1 MGLFS
6 KTVSCIG
13 LDIGEHRMKLVEAQ
27 KAGSGYEITGYG
39 VVPTPPG
46 LMEGSMMIDE
56 PGVIATLS
64 KLVGKVQLGTNRVA
78 LAVSGENVIVRN
90 LSVPVMPDRELA
102 EAVRIEAEAQLPI
115 PGKDVTIDFIKCGIT
130 SDGSSRRQ
138 EVLTV
143 AVRNDIIKR
152 MTRIAAGAGLE
163 PVVVDVEPLVLQRAL
178 KTLNPALVPADGSYV
193 IVNIGKSSSN
203 IAVFENDR
211 LSFTRTLGFGGDKL
225 SMALVNHYNMPL
237 EEAEGTKK
245 LIDFSGDSDQHGL
258 TVLLY
263 QKAEIL
269 LPVIGELVKEIGR
282 SLDYYLAQ
290 HRGQRFSKIFIT
302 GGSAQLKGLDAYMTD
317 ELDLPVTAF
326 DPVRHMQLSGKVQ
339 YLEKEIQEA
348 GTALTQVVGLALSEV
363 E

>member
-27 KAGSGYEITGYG
+27 KAGTGYEITGYG

-46 LMEGSMMIDE
+46 LMEGSMIIDE
-56 PGVIATLS
+56 QGIIATLG
-64 KLVGKVQLGTNRVA
+64 KLVGKVQLNTPRVA

-90 LSVPVMPDRELA
+90 LSVPAMPDRELA
-102 EAVRIEAEAQLPI
+102 EAIRIEAEAQLPI
-115 PGKDVTIDFIKCGIT
+115 PGKDVTIDFIKCGLT
-130 SDGSSRRQ
+130 SDGTVKKQ
-138 EVLTV
+138 EILAV

-152 MTRIAAGAGLE
+152 MTRIAAAVGLE
-163 PVVVDVEPLVLQRAL
+163 PVIIDVEPLVLQRAL
-178 KTLNPALVPADGSYV
+178 KILNPGIVPVDGSYA
-193 IVNIGKSSSN
+193 IVNIGKGSSS

-269 LPVIGELVKEIGR
+269 LPVIGELVKELGR

-302 GGSAQLKGLDAYMTD
+302 GGSAQLKGLDTYMAN
-317 ELDLPVTAF
+317 ELDLPVAVFNPT
-326 DPVRHMQLSGKVQ
+326 RHMQLSGKVQ

-348 GTALTQVVGLALSEV
+348 GTALTQVAGLALSEV